1 MKKKIVFSF
10 FLSLIIII
18 SILILNINKEKK
30 YYKIYSYFDKDI
42 IITIYNESKSK
53 TDKIFEK
60 IDDIY
65 SLYDKLV
72 DRKNKYDNIEN
83 LYTINHNFNKNESLE
98 ISNELFDLISY
109 GLDIYINSNNYIDI
123 SKGNID
129 NLWNAFL
136 TTKTNKPS
144 DLDLILAN
152 QQNIEDIIL
161 ENNTIKNNHI
171 NINLD
176 LIVKGY
182 VNEIVINLLK
192 NNDINNF
199 TINDGENIILGNSK
213 YKVGIENPDDNSILK
228 VIEESNVSISTTNYL
243 NNYTFIDGERYHSYI
258 SNKTLMPSN
267 NVKSVTVITDD
278 IKYSEYLS
286 KTLFF
291 MGLDEGK
298 EWIKDKDYKKIYWY
312 TLDNEIIEW

>member
-30 YYKIYSYFDKDI
+30 YYKIYSYFDTDL

-65 SLYDKLV
+65 SLYDKLA
-72 DRKNKYDNIEN
+72 DRKNKYDDIEN
-83 LYTINHNFNKNESLE
+83 LYTINHNFNKDESLE
-98 ISNELFDLISY
+98 ISNELFGLISY
-109 GLDIYINSNNYIDI
+109 GLDIYINSNSYIDI

-129 NLWNAFL
+129 DLWNAFL

-144 DLDLILAN
+144 DLDLLLAN

-192 NNDINNF
+192 NNDINHF

-213 YKVGIENPDDNSILK
+213 YKVGIENPDDNNILK
-228 VIEESNVSISTTNYL
+228 VIEDSNVSISTTNYS
-243 NNYTFIDGERYHSYI
+243 NNYTFIDGKRYHSYI
-258 SNKTLMPSN
+258 SSKTLMPSN

-291 MGLDEGK
+291 MGLDEGR
-298 EWIKDKDYKKIYWY
+298 EWIKDKNYKKIYWY
-312 TLDNEIIEW
+312 TLDDEIIEW